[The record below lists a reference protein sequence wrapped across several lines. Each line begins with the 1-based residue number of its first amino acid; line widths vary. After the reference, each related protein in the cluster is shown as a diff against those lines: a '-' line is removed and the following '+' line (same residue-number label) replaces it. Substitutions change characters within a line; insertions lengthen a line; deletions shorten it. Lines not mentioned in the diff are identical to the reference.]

1 MKSKSQAPHRDLYG
15 RRLYSRRVKKC
26 VLAISIVVIAL
37 IALIALAASALIRL
51 CAVDRLTFIRRM
63 MHSTLPEWLKAFLWG
78 LN

>member
-15 RRLYSRRVKKC
+15 RRLHSRRVKKC

-37 IALIALAASALIRL
+37 IALAASALILL

>member
-15 RRLYSRRVKKC
+15 RQLHNRGVRKC
-26 VLAISIVVIAL
+26 VLAIFIVITAL
-37 IALIALAASALIRL
+37 LALAASALILL
-51 CAVDRLTFIRRM
+51 CAADRLTFIRWM

>member
-1 MKSKSQAPHRDLYG
+1 MMKSKSQAPHRDLYG

-26 VLAISIVVIAL
+26 VLAISIVV